1 MLPCGLF
8 AWISPY
14 SCLMPILPSE
24 FKPAPLLRS
33 PHTQTM
39 VPALLRRPS
48 VDSPPVTSLDTA
60 DGDVLLYRLH
70 NRGNR
75 RLAIISHGLEGSF
88 DSSYVRG
95 MSKALIASGWN
106 VLSWN
111 MRGCGDTPNRLVTWY
126 HSGKTDDLKIIV
138 EAACAM
144 NYDEITLIGF
154 SVGGNITLKYLG
166 EEAHNVPATISSAVV
181 ISVPM
186 DLAGSADTLA
196 KPQNAIYMQYLL
208 RPLRRRMREKA
219 LRFPSHFDISGLSRI
234 STFHEFDRRFTAP
247 FHGFGSVEEYWHSSS
262 SLRYLSAISVPILA
276 ISALDDPFLSQSCF
290 PHDIALEH
298 AYLHLETPKHGGH
311 VGFWDS
317 LNLETTWA
325 ERRAVGFALRN
336 SKVI

>member
-1 MLPCGLF
+1 
-8 AWISPY
+8 
-14 SCLMPILPSE
+14 MPILPSE
-24 FKPAPLLRS
+24 FKPASLFRS

-48 VDSPPVTSLDTA
+48 VDSPPISSLHTA

-70 NRGNR
+70 SHGNR
-75 RLAIISHGLEGSF
+75 RIAIISHGLEGSF
-88 DSSYVRG
+88 DSAYVRG
-95 MSKALIASGWN
+95 MSRALIASGWD

-111 MRGCGDTPNRLVTWY
+111 MRGCGDMPNRLVTWY
-126 HSGKTDDLKIIV
+126 HSGKTDDLKTII
-138 EAACAM
+138 EATCAM
-144 NYDEITLIGF
+144 NYDEIALIGF

-186 DLAGSADTLA
+186 DLAGSADALA
-196 KPQNAIYMQYLL
+196 KHRNTIYMQYLL

-247 FHGFGSVEEYWHSSS
+247 FHGFASVEEYWHSSS
-262 SLRYLSAISVPILA
+262 SLRYLNTISVPTLA
-276 ISALDDPFLSQSCF
+276 ISALDDPFLSPSCF
-290 PHDIALEH
+290 PHEIAREH

-317 LNLETTWA
+317 LKLETTWA
-325 ERRAVGFALRN
+325 ERRAIDFALAH

>member
-1 MLPCGLF
+1 
-8 AWISPY
+8 
-14 SCLMPILPSE
+14 MPIISSE
-24 FKPAPLLRS
+24 FKPAPLIRS

-48 VDSPPVTSLDTA
+48 LDSPSFNSLDTS
-60 DGDVLLYRLH
+60 DGDILLYRLH
-70 NRGNR
+70 RHGNR
-75 RLAIISHGLEGSF
+75 HLAIISHGLEGSF

-95 MSKALIASGWN
+95 MSKALIASGWD

-111 MRGCGDTPNRLVTWY
+111 MRGCGDMPNRLVTWY
-126 HSGKTDDLKIIV
+126 HSGKTDDLKRIV
-138 EAACAM
+138 EVACAM
-144 NYDEITLIGF
+144 NYDEIALIGF

-186 DLAGSADTLA
+186 DLAGSADALA
-196 KPQNAIYMQYLL
+196 KPRNAIYMQYLL

-247 FHGFGSVEEYWHSSS
+247 FHGFASVEDYWHSCS
-262 SLRYLSAISVPILA
+262 SLRYLTTISVPTLA

-290 PHDIALEH
+290 AHDIARQH

-317 LNLETTWA
+317 LNLGTTWA
-325 ERRAVGFALRN
+325 ERRAIEFALEHSTSHR
-336 SKVI
+336 